1 MEYSTRIARI
11 EKSKTIAVSAEAS
24 RLTAAGEDV
33 VSFGAGEPDFPTPD
47 FIKKAAVE
55 AMEKG
60 YTGYTSASGLPEL
73 KQAAVNKFASDYSY
87 KYSTEEVIVCN
98 GGKQVL

>member
-1 MEYSTRIARI
+1 MKYSARI
-11 EKSKTIAVSAEAS
+11 EKIEESKTIAVSTEAN

-33 VSFGAGEPDFPTPD
+33 VSFGAGEPDFPTPAP
-47 FIKKAAVE
+47 IKKAAVE

-73 KQAAVNKFASDYSY
+73 K
-87 KYSTEEVIVCN
+87 
-98 GGKQVL
+98 KQ